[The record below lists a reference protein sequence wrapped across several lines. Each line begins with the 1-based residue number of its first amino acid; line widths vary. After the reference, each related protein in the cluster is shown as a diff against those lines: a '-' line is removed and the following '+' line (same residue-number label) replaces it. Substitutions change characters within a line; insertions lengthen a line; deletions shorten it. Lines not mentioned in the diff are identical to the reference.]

1 MLLFFKDPPPPCIIT
16 HGHVNVEYVYYGLN
30 YYNGDANHIQESF
43 AKLLQDLE
51 YTTNIFFSCFIRGSG
66 TTPLYEVVLYG
77 KEVFLTSLEECSQQL
92 VPGKVLPPTLYE
104 QFGNC
109 AHNNKYW
116 YVLHFWSLL
125 AQSCTSS

>member
-1 MLLFFKDPPPPCIIT
+1 M
-16 HGHVNVEYVYYGLN
+16 NVEYVYYGLN

-109 AHNNKYW
+109 AHNNKY
-116 YVLHFWSLL
+116 
-125 AQSCTSS
+125 